1 MIYYVSGYLDYI
13 SNISQRQK
21 KNNQFPKMIIVTF
34 EPKHIAINLVFLLQ
48 SSISPDVLYMIPPLG
63 LY

>member
-1 MIYYVSGYLDYI
+1 MSQGIWIIYQILVKGK
-13 SNISQRQK
+13 QK
-21 KNNQFPKMIIVTF
+21 YNQFPKMIIVTF
-34 EPKHIAINLVFLLQ
+34 EPKHIAINLFFVLQ